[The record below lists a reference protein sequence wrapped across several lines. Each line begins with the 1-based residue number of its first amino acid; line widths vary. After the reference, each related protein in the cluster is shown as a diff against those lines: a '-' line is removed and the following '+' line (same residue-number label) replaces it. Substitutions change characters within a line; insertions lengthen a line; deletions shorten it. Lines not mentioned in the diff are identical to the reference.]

1 VTEQL
6 EERVAGLIRDEL
18 DVEVPG
24 PDVDL
29 IDVGLLDS
37 LAIVSLITEIE
48 ADMGFQLPLDDF
60 DIDAF
65 RSVKRIAAFVEEA
78 KP

>member
-1 VTEQL
+1 VTEHL
-6 EERVAGLIRDEL
+6 EDRIAGMIRGEVG
-18 DVEVPG
+18 VEVPG

-29 IDVGLLDS
+29 IDAGVLDS

-48 ADMGFQLPLDDF
+48 ADLGFQLPLDDF

-65 RSVKRIAAFVEEA
+65 RSVRRIAAFVEEA
-78 KP
+78 GP